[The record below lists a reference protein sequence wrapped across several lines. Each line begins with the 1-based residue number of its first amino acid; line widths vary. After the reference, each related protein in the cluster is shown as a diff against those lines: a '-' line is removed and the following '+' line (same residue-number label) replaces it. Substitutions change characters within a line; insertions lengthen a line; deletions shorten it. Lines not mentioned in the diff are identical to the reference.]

1 MLKVAVTGASG
12 FIGKRFIEYNR
23 NRFRLKMIT
32 LRNRKMSDID
42 LNGADVVVHFAGK
55 AHDMTGGN
63 DQDYFKVNTELTKD
77 LAVQAIKQGVS
88 QFVYI
93 SSVKVYGEEDGV
105 ILDENTECH
114 PIDAYGKSKLLA
126 EQWLWTVQSPTFRI
140 AVIRPSLVYGP
151 GVKGNMINL
160 LKLADKAIPLPFG
173 RINNMR
179 SMVYLDN
186 LVELINKVMVEKA
199 HGIFVGA
206 DQEPVSTSRLVQ
218 LIRKFL
224 GRKPNLLYLPGPV
237 RKILKGYKPSLYKRL
252 FGSFV
257 IGNKN
262 NLEKLNFV
270 PPFTT
275 EYGLQKMVEWYKIEK
290 ELDKQI
296 QKTTPL
302 LDREETSDF

>member
-1 MLKVAVTGASG
+1 MLKVAVTGATG
-12 FIGKRFIEYNR
+12 FIGRRFIEYNR

-32 LRNRKMSDID
+32 LRNRKISDID
-42 LNGADVVVHFAGK
+42 LRGADVVVHFAGK

-63 DQDYFKVNTELTKD
+63 DQDYFKINTELTKE

-114 PIDAYGKSKLLA
+114 PVDAYGKSKLLA

-160 LKLADKAIPLPFG
+160 LKLADRAIPLPFG

-179 SMVYLDN
+179 SMVFLDN
-186 LVELINKVMVEKA
+186 LVELINKVMEDRA
-199 HGIFVGA
+199 YGIFVAA

-224 GRKPNLLYLPGPV
+224 GRRSNLLYLPGPV

-262 NLEKLNFV
+262 NLEKLSFV
-270 PPFTT
+270 PPYTT
-275 EYGLQKMVEWYKIEK
+275 EYGLQKMVEWYKKEK
-290 ELDKQI
+290 EV
-296 QKTTPL
+296 QKALPIPQ
-302 LDREETSDF
+302 REETSDF